1 MKIYLNKKKIIYL
14 LFDLND
20 EKKKEKFSNRNLNLD
35 TGKIICVYSYKI
47 IKINSNLKFYIIF
60 FCSNTN

>member
-20 EKKKEKFSNRNLNLD
+20 EKKKEKFSSRNLNLD

-60 FCSNTN
+60 FLFKY